1 MILAG
6 TGHRPHKLGNE
17 YDMRGPVSN
26 ALRVVTREVLLREDP
41 DEVVSGLA
49 LGFDMILAEEALEL
63 GFLVT
68 AAIPFEGQELSW
80 PEVSRL
86 RYRKILE
93 HDAVTKLVCAPGGH
107 SNHKYIHRDKVMVN
121 RAMAS
126 PGGRLI
132 AAWDGSAG
140 GTRTTVMYARE
151 VGLPIIH
158 LKPSLT
164 RMEWK
169 IVDPKEAA

>member
-6 TGHRPHKLGNE
+6 TGHRPLKLGGE
-17 YDMRGPVSN
+17 YNMNGPVSN
-26 ALRVVTREVLLREDP
+26 ALRAVTREVLLREDP
-41 DEVVSGLA
+41 DEVVSGMA
-49 LGFDMILAEEALEL
+49 LGFDMILAEEAIEL

-86 RYRKILE
+86 RYRRLLE

-107 SNHKYIHRDKVMVN
+107 SNHKYIHRDRVMVN

-126 PGGRLI
+126 PSGRLI

-158 LKPSLT
+158 LKPNLT
-164 RMEWK
+164 RMEWT
-169 IVDPKEAA
+169 VTEPKTT